1 MNINNAAK
9 VVKFLHTNTMNT
21 KIINLELP
29 PVLPHGWK
37 TEVATT
43 LGIHQNTVTNALR
56 DGKGDTYDRI
66 MKCAKEKYG
75 KPINQ

>member
-1 MNINNAAK
+1 MHLHGATKI
-9 VVKFLHTNTMNT
+9 VKNQIQNTMNA

-37 TEVATT
+37 KEVAK
-43 LGIHQNTVTNALR
+43 LLKVSRNTVTNALNK
-56 DGKGDTYDRI
+56 GKGESFDRI

-75 KPINQ
+75 VPTTK